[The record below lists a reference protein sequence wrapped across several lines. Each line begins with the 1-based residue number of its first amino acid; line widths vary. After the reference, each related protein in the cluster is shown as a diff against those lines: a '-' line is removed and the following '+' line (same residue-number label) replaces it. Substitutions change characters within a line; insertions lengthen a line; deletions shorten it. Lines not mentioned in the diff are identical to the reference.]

1 MQIVLGIAY
10 LALLLYVIAL
20 LARLVL
26 DWIRSYA
33 REYRPR
39 GIMAVVFEVVFTL
52 TDPPVRALRR
62 VIPPLRL
69 GAVSLDLSL
78 MILLLAGW
86 LLLGLLGGFVV
97 RFA

>member
-1 MQIVLGIAY
+1 MQLIASILY
-10 LALLLYVIAL
+10 LALLLYTLVL

-33 REYRPR
+33 RDFRPR
-39 GIMAVVFEVVFTL
+39 GIVLLLFEIVFTL

-69 GAVSLDLSL
+69 GSFSLDLSL
-78 MILLLAGW
+78 LILLLVCS
-86 LLLGLLGGFVV
+86 LLMRVLLGL
-97 RFA
+97 AS

>member
-1 MQIVLGIAY
+1 MQLIASILY
-10 LALLLYVIAL
+10 LALLLYTLVL

-33 REYRPR
+33 RDFRPR
-39 GIMAVVFEVVFTL
+39 GIVLLLFEIVFTL

-69 GAVSLDLSL
+69 GSFSLDLSL
-78 MILLLAGW
+78 LILLLVCS
-86 LLLGLLGGFVV
+86 LLMRVLWGI
-97 RFA
+97 AI